1 MKTKFVPLS
10 EAYFPSLDY
19 YQKAIN
25 YPYDAPTKPFSF
37 VNGKCLEGVHL
48 KTSDRVPILSVGS
61 NRSPFQLR
69 NKFSLNEELCVM
81 PAVLYDCDVV
91 YSASI
96 SHYGSIPATQW
107 PSKGTRV
114 KLNVLWLNKK
124 QLEIMHLTE
133 GIGIAYNF
141 VELKKNSV
149 SIEGIDYSGPVYGY
163 VSVNGIYDFHEGSPK
178 RLKCLRSMNATL
190 EGFSELQSLFFLK
203 KKINIRNMSLKDW
216 IKKIILDKLYRF
228 RLIEKM
234 QMNCV
239 LPKNPPWEIV
249 RVHAKGTNIY

>member
-1 MKTKFVPLS
+1 MRTKLIQLS
-10 EAYFPSLDY
+10 EIYFPSLDY
-19 YQKAIN
+19 YQRAIN
-25 YPYDAPTKPFSF
+25 YPYAAPTKAFSF
-37 VNGKCLEGVHL
+37 INGKCLVGVHL

-69 NKFSLNEELCVM
+69 NKFSLNEDLCVM
-81 PAVLYDCDVV
+81 PAILYDCDVV

-133 GIGIAYNF
+133 GVGIAYNF
-141 VELKKNSV
+141 VKLKKGSV

-163 VSVNGIYDFHEGSPK
+163 VSVSGIYDFHEGSPK
-178 RLKCLRSMNATL
+178 RLKYLRAINPTL
-190 EGFSELQSLFFLK
+190 EDFSELQSLFFLK
-203 KKINIRNMSLKDW
+203 KKINIRNINLKEW
-216 IKKIILDKLYRF
+216 LKKIILDKSYRLG
-228 RLIEKM
+228 LIEKM
-234 QMNCV
+234 QINCV

-249 RVHAKGTNIY
+249 RVNVKGNNIY